1 MSNDDRLSVL
11 IVWYFVLYESLDPV
25 GTIPDGTIQND
36 AVVFVTILHA
46 SICDSKHA
54 LGQFNCLYDL
64 ISLHLI
70 RFSVTL
76 VDAST
81 LNEGSNKNATHQSDT
96 VRIYK

>member
-25 GTIPDGTIQND
+25 GTISDGTVQND

-46 SICDSKHA
+46 PICDPKHA
-54 LGQFNCLYDL
+54 LGQFDCLYDI

-70 RFSVTL
+70 MLPVTSVDL
-76 VDAST
+76 S
-81 LNEGSNKNATHQSDT
+81 GP
-96 VRIYK
+96 I